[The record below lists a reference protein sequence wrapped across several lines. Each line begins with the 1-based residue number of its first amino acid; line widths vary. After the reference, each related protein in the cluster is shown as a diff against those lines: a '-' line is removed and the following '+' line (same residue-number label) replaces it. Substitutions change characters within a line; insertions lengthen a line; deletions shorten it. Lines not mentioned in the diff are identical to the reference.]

1 MSKEPGEYRDDIG
14 SGSYFH
20 GLCAPNKPNAFF
32 VHNEIGGVIERCDA
46 IHYNTRKVAVIK
58 IMKKEGETDGY

>member
-1 MSKEPGEYRDDIG
+1 MCS
-14 SGSYFH
+14 H
-20 GLCAPNKPNAFF
+20 KPNAFF

-58 IMKKEGETDGY
+58 IMKKGRGDRWVLEM